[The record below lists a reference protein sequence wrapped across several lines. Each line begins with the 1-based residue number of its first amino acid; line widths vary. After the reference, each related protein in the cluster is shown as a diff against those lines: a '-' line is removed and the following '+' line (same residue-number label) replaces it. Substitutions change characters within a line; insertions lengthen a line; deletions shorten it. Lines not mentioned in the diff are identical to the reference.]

1 MTPNKL
7 CNVISLL
14 VAILLLFGGPARAQ
28 RSADAAVDVFQIDAA
43 RSDIHLLVYRA
54 GLISQLGHNHVVSVG
69 DLKGT
74 IYLHPGL
81 DHSKVEL
88 EIPVDRL
95 IVDDPALRRQEGE
108 AFSTQPSKED
118 IEGTRA
124 NMLGPRLLDAKRYP
138 TIKLT
143 GTNGRVSDKKTATI
157 NVSVELLG
165 RTIELAVPATLRQTG
180 DELEVSGALKVSHAQ
195 LGLTPFSALL
205 GALQVADEM
214 TLKYRVMARRTR
226 K

>member
-7 CNVISLL
+7 CNVISFL
-14 VAILLLFGGPARAQ
+14 VVTLLLFGGPARAQ
-28 RSADAAVDVFQIDAA
+28 RSADTAFDVFQIDAA

-124 NMLGPRLLDAKRYP
+124 NMLGQQLLNAKRYP
-138 TIKLT
+138 VIKLT
-143 GTNGRVSDKKTATI
+143 GTSGRVSDKRTATI

-205 GALQVADEM
+205 GTLQVADKM
-214 TLKYRVMARRTR
+214 DLKYRIRASRTR

>member
-14 VAILLLFGGPARAQ
+14 VVTLLLFGGPARAQ
-28 RSADAAVDVFQIDAA
+28 RSADAAFDVFQIDAA

-124 NMLGPRLLDAKRYP
+124 NMLGH
-138 TIKLT
+138 
-143 GTNGRVSDKKTATI
+143 S
-157 NVSVELLG
+157 
-165 RTIELAVPATLRQTG
+165 
-180 DELEVSGALKVSHAQ
+180 
-195 LGLTPFSALL
+195 F
-205 GALQVADEM
+205 
-214 TLKYRVMARRTR
+214 
-226 K
+226 